1 MSEVSRLASIAPAT
15 VRSWFLGRSD
25 RIGKGPIL
33 KPDYDLVNG
42 DRAFSFL
49 DLIDALAIGRFREKG
64 VKMSLVRQVHAI
76 LGEELGT
83 AHPFARA
90 RLRTDGSSIVAE
102 EADRQGN
109 QTLHDAVTKQY
120 IFECIHD
127 AFERVDYS
135 EITQLA
141 ERYRIT
147 EGVVIDPKIAFG
159 KPVVERTGTCASI
172 IARQY
177 EANGRDE
184 SLVADL
190 YEISESAVMNAVR
203 FQETYGKIAA

>member
-1 MSEVSRLASIAPAT
+1 MSEVSRLASIAPST
-15 VRSWFLGRSD
+15 VRAWFLGRAD
-25 RIGKGPIL
+25 ETGKGPL
-33 KPDYDLVNG
+33 LTPDYDPVNG
-42 DRAFSFL
+42 DTAFSFL
-49 DLIDALAIGRFREKG
+49 DLIDALAVGRFRGKG
-64 VKMSLVRQVHAI
+64 VKMSMIRQVHAI
-76 LGEELGT
+76 LGDELGT
-83 AHPFARA
+83 SHPFARA
-90 RLRTDGSSIVAE
+90 RLRTDGLRIVAE

-120 IFECIHD
+120 IFKCIHD
-127 AFERVDYS
+127 AFELVDYS

-159 KPVVERTGTCASI
+159 KPVLERTGTCASI

-177 EANGRDE
+177 EANGQNE